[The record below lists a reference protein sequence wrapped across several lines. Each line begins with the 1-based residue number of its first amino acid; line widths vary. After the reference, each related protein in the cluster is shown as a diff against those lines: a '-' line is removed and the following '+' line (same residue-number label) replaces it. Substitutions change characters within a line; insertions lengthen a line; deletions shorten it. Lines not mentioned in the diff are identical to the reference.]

1 MIDKIVVRFG
11 NSSTGR
17 TVAILLFFLTSCT
30 QATPT
35 ATPET
40 IRVQYS
46 FSAQP
51 MLGKLN
57 TCAGKNIVST
67 ELRGAGFQ
75 DLQTAD
81 LVMRVG
87 QPDNLTNTAYQIATD
102 NLIVIVN
109 HQNPLTELTIDQVRG
124 IFTGRIQTWKSIKG
138 MESQIQVWV
147 FPTAEDVQKIFE
159 ESILGGSRVTSL
171 ARLANS
177 PEEMSRS
184 VSNDPNSI
192 GLLTTRLKTAN
203 ITVAYT
209 AVSSLPV
216 LAITQSNPHGFLAQI
231 IACLQK

>member
-1 MIDKIVVRFG
+1 MIDKIVLRFG
-11 NSSTGR
+11 NSNTGI
-17 TVAILLFFLTSCT
+17 TFAIIMFILTSCT
-30 QATPT
+30 QVSPT

-46 FSAQP
+46 FAAQP
-51 MLGKLN
+51 VLGNLN

-67 ELRGAGFQ
+67 ELRAAGFQ

-102 NLIVIVN
+102 NLMVIVN
-109 HQNPLTELTIDQVRG
+109 TQNPVTELTIEQVRG

-138 MESQIQVWV
+138 TESQIQVWV
-147 FPTAEDVQKIFE
+147 FPATEDVQEIFE
-159 ESILGGSRVTSL
+159 ESILSGSPVTSL

-177 PEEMSRS
+177 PGEMSQAIA
-184 VSNDPNSI
+184 NDPNAV
-192 GLLTTRLKTAN
+192 GLLTTHLKAAN
-203 ITVAYT
+203 ITDAYT

-216 LAITQSNPHGFLAQI
+216 LAITQSSPQGVLAQI
-231 IACLQK
+231 LACMQK